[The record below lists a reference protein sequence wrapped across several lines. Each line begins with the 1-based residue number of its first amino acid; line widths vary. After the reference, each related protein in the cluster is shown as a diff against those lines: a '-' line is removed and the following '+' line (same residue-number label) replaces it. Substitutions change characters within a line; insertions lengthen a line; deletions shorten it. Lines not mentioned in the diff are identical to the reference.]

1 MVKKAISLFL
11 ILLLFT
17 VSSFEVVFA
26 ADKAIADK
34 SQISSETY
42 IIGGNKYTVKI
53 VEDNN
58 SIRKVFVEEED
69 KLTVVTYNKDTG
81 EFDIKEIGKN
91 TGEKKEYK
99 LESKINN
106 ISKQGIKGTIDNS
119 IITPL
124 YLILLDEKDLWWGY
138 GLNVIQYTGQNDYVW
153 NLYTPKSGKSVYE
166 NSHNTN
172 DLYNAKQDANH
183 CDYYFN
189 RVQF

>member
-1 MVKKAISLFL
+1 MKTRREEEYIKKVISLFL

-26 ADKAIADK
+26 ADKASANK

-42 IIGGNKYTVKI
+42 IIEGNKYTVKI

-69 KLTVVTYNKDTG
+69 KLTVVTYNNKDT
-81 EFDIKEIGKN
+81 
-91 TGEKKEYK
+91 TV
-99 LESKINN
+99 
-106 ISKQGIKGTIDNS
+106 GIGTI
-119 IITPL
+119 IG
-124 YLILLDEKDLWWGY
+124 LLAGAGGVVSSAIY
-138 GLNVIQYTGQNDYVW
+138 F
-153 NLYTPKSGKSVYE
+153 
-166 NSHNTN
+166 
-172 DLYNAKQDANH
+172 YNAKQDANH